1 MTEEPEEPTT
11 LPKHRP
17 AVPSSRRLHP
27 VSQTRSYHSILNS
40 LRGTVRNRGFLRRR
54 GEEEDREDEEEDE
67 ETPAT
72 TPVTEVTTTMRVVVE
87 TMEPE
92 NDISDD
98 AEDNV
103 GYDEESPTTEI
114 PSLKVL
120 TPSPTK
126 APVRPPKRPIKIR
139 VHQKPGSKGSSS
151 STSSKSATP
160 STPPA
165 SSSESSPSLTSS
177 SSPSKTS
184 LSTSTHNGE
193 PAERLNDRIPFKY
206 PQSKNTFDKP
216 SVTNTKPAT
225 PVVKQSNS
233 QQMAATPGG
242 KGSAPP
248 GRTSGGSF
256 GSRYGY
262 SRRYPFL
269 RGNSTRILNGYKP
282 SVTSQS
288 NNVPRT
294 SSQAASK
301 PHSSATSQSTL
312 PDRTRDQ
319 RTSAT
324 IDSTTPKMTL
334 QSETSSE
341 RKIDLYNIE
350 KAQTKSDHKT
360 PGTTTSQTS
369 QGNSNPPS
377 TINTS
382 SSSSQSVSRRGS
394 HSSAPVHNTQSLH
407 TSTKQDTAIVEATDD
422 HKNTN
427 EEEHKVEEP
436 TSSSYP
442 KPVQEERKKEE
453 RDETSKKYTV
463 LSSRTRISPSLAERF
478 PWLASRYPVRVGS
491 SARQSSSRANGRA
504 TTTGTS
510 SSNGANTPVL
520 RETATRFSGA
530 TGASGVSRIQE
541 TSKDVKNPFS
551 DDTLKIGTRLGA
563 DKPLASQNTV
573 SGNPIN
579 PGLSTSISTSSS
591 AATSSNSKTDHTSER
606 EELPSGP
613 RHREISN
620 ENKNDHTKDYINER
634 STDMREEHDKG
645 TDQSFPQKNPTVN
658 SDNLQKINEENL
670 NKNGDTSSRTRSGST
685 QTSQNYPRRG
695 AGFNGRAYPS
705 VMANR
710 QFGGSRLPIRTQVG
724 ENSRMGS
731 SESQSSA
738 SSTGSSSS
746 SVPQPVL
753 TSGQITNI
761 GSDSKPTSSASSS
774 SSRHSFRGRTRFP
787 GLRGKPTNGGQFKPG
802 NGNGN
807 SKIWVNVCIFTVNL
821 IFFFLTKKIKM

>member
-17 AVPSSRRLHP
+17 AIPSSRRLHP

-92 NDISDD
+92 NNISDD

-103 GYDEESPTTEI
+103 RYGEESPTTEI

-151 STSSKSATP
+151 TTSSKSATP

-165 SSSESSPSLTSS
+165 SSSESLPSLTSS
-177 SSPSKTS
+177 SSSSKTS
-184 LSTSTHNGE
+184 LSTSTHHE
-193 PAERLNDRIPFKY
+193 ESAERLNDHIPFKY

-233 QQMAATPGG
+233 QQMAATPEG
-242 KGSAPP
+242 KGLATP

-288 NNVPRT
+288 NVPRT

-301 PHSSATSQSTL
+301 THSSATSQSTL

-324 IDSTTPKMTL
+324 FDSTTPKMTL
-334 QSETSSE
+334 QSETSRQ

-350 KAQTKSDHKT
+350 KAQTKSDRKT
-360 PGTTTSQTS
+360 HGTTTSQTS
-369 QGNSNPPS
+369 QGSSNPPS

-382 SSSSQSVSRRGS
+382 SSSSQSVSHRGS

-407 TSTKQDTAIVEATDD
+407 TSTEQDTAIGEATDD

-427 EEEHKVEEP
+427 EEHKVEEP

-442 KPVQEERKKEE
+442 KPVQEEKRNKEE
-453 RDETSKKYTV
+453 RDKTSKKNTV
-463 LSSRTRISPSLAERF
+463 VSSRTRISPSLAERF

-491 SARQSSSRANGRA
+491 SARLSSSRANGRGS
-504 TTTGTS
+504 TTRTS
-510 SSNGANTPVL
+510 SSNGVNTPVL
-520 RETATRFSGA
+520 RETPTRFSGA

-551 DDTLKIGTRLGA
+551 DDTLNIGTTLGA
-563 DKPLASQNTV
+563 DKPLASQNTM

-579 PGLSTSISTSSS
+579 PGLSASISTSSS
-591 AATSSNSKTDHTSER
+591 AATSSNSKTDHSSER
-606 EELPSGP
+606 EELSSEP

-634 STDMREEHDKG
+634 STDMREKNDKG

-695 AGFNGRAYPS
+695 VGFNGRAYPS

-710 QFGGSRLPIRTQVG
+710 QFSGSRLPIRTQVG

-738 SSTGSSSS
+738 SSTRSSSS

-774 SSRHSFRGRTRFP
+774 SSRHSLRGRTRFP

-821 IFFFLTKKIKM
+821 IFFFLQKR